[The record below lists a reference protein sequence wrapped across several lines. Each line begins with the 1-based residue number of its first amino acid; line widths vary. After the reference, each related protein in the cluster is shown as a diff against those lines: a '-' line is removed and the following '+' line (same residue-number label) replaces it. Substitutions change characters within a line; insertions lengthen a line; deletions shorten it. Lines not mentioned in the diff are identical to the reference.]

1 MSMALTGPGQAPLMS
16 IYARCTG
23 YEIWEMT
30 LRKLLLPL
38 ALGFSVSACGEKAYD
53 PRGVDHGETL
63 LSVSATGENDTR
75 PDRAEFQAGINTW
88 DRSAEAA
95 SAANRRKIE
104 EIVAAL
110 RGLGIEEKDIQT
122 RALSIQRVEW
132 GDRKG
137 QHQAS
142 NAVNVTI
149 RRIETA
155 GAAVAAVTGAGANI
169 LSGPDLRMS
178 DPEKA
183 ANSAY
188 GNAYRAAKSRAEAY
202 AEVAGM
208 KVSRVLSIR
217 DAGGSQGN
225 RYLPGAVAAA
235 PPRPIIAEQASDSSA
250 ALIMPGQT
258 SSSVAVQVDFALE
271 PK

>member
-1 MSMALTGPGQAPLMS
+1 MA
-16 IYARCTG
+16 
-23 YEIWEMT
+23 
-30 LRKLLLPL
+30 LRKLPLLA
-38 ALGFSVSACGEKAYD
+38 ALVLSLSACGEKVYD
-53 PRGVDHGETL
+53 PRGVDHDETL
-63 LSVSATGENDTR
+63 LSVSATGQNETR

-95 SAANRRKIE
+95 GAANRRKIE

-110 RGLGIEEKDIQT
+110 RGLGIDERDIQT

-137 QHQAS
+137 QFLAS
-142 NAVNVTI
+142 NVVNVTV
-149 RRIETA
+149 RKVESA

-188 GNAYRAAKSRAEAY
+188 GNAYRAARSRAEAY
-202 AEVAGM
+202 AKAAGM

-217 DAGGSQGN
+217 DAGGTQGN
-225 RYLPGAVAAA
+225 RYLPGAVPA
-235 PPRPIIAEQASDSSA
+235 PPPRAVMAEQASDSSA
-250 ALIMPGQT
+250 ASIMPGQT
-258 SSSVAVQVDFALE
+258 NSSVAVQVDFALE